1 MDSVDVLSVDMLV
14 TDGSDMSWTD
24 DEEDFQEAA
33 EWSDDEMTEDQRSNM
48 VIVGGTLPGFME
60 YYSDE
65 EELSEEDDDFHPRN
79 WSTCVHCKCCSCSE
93 NE

>member
-65 EELSEEDDDFHPRN
+65 EELSEEDEERNFHPRN
-79 WSTCVHCKCCSCSE
+79 WSTCVHCKC
-93 NE
+93 